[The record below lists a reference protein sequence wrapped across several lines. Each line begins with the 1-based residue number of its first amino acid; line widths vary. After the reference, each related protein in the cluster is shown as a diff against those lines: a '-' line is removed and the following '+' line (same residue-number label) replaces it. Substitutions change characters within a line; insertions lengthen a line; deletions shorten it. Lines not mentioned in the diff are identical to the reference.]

1 MHDPDARA
9 GCGMLAPMPRATPA
23 LLAPL
28 RHPDFR
34 RLWLGTAISHTG
46 DWMDTVAL
54 SWLVLAVAGTPV
66 ALGWLALARGG
77 PILVFTLVGGAVA
90 DRVDRRRL
98 VVVTQAAGFVLAL
111 LLGGLA
117 VAGWTPLWLVLAVAA
132 GRGVANSFNIPARQ
146 SLLPALVPRET
157 LAAAIAL
164 NSATFNTTRALGPAI
179 GGLLVAAAGPGV
191 AFLAN
196 AASYVPAIL
205 TTMAITT
212 SGRAAAGMVPGRGLA
227 AEITQGLVHVA
238 RTPALRAPLALVLLP
253 MVLGQPYISLLAV
266 FARDVHAAGASGYGF
281 LVAASALGSI
291 AGALEVGR
299 RADAP
304 RDLWQVRAIL
314 LHAVSLLLFA
324 ASGVYVLSLALVV
337 LVGATS
343 TAAISLAVTRL
354 QEAADDAMR
363 GRVMSVFF
371 LNRGLVPLGTLLGAA
386 GAAAVGAPLAL
397 AAMGAVMGALVL
409 PVRRAAGPR
418 VRDDREDG
426 HEQGGGED
434 QAGREVAVEDR
445 LEQAGEEGAVVHGL
459 TGEAPEV
466 VLDVGER
473 ADPAEGR
480 DGDGIPERREVQA
493 AQPRA
498 VPGDERAE
506 GDEDKER
513 RVRHECEVGEDRVE
527 RHPGGS

>member
-1 MHDPDARA
+1 
-9 GCGMLAPMPRATPA
+9 MPRAVPA

-28 RHPDFR
+28 QHADFR
-34 RLWLGTAISHTG
+34 RLWLGTMISHAG

-77 PILVFTLVGGAVA
+77 PILLFTLVGGAVA

-98 VVVTQAAGFVLAL
+98 VVATQVAGLVLAL
-111 LLGGLA
+111 LLGSLA

-132 GRGVANSFNIPARQ
+132 GRGVAMSFNIPARQ
-146 SLLPALVPRET
+146 SLVPALVPREV
-157 LAAAIAL
+157 LAPAIAL
-164 NSATFNTTRALGPAI
+164 NSATFNTMRAFGPAA

-196 AASYVPAIL
+196 AASYVPAIVATL
-205 TTMAITT
+205 AITT
-212 SGRAAAGMVPGRGLA
+212 SGRVAAGTVPGRSLA

-238 RTPALRAPLALVLLP
+238 RTPALRAPLALVILP

-266 FARDVHAAGASGYGF
+266 FARDVLAAGPAGYGF

-291 AGALEVGR
+291 VGALYVGH

-314 LHAVSLLLFA
+314 LHAVSLVLFA
-324 ASGVYVLSLALVV
+324 ASGVYALSLVLVV

-343 TAAISLAVTRL
+343 TAAIAIAVTRL
-354 QEAADDAMR
+354 QESADDAMR

-371 LNRGLVPLGTLLGAA
+371 LNRGLVPLGTMVGAA

-397 AAMGAVMGALVL
+397 AAMAALMGALVL
-409 PVRRAAGPR
+409 PVRRAAGSG
-418 VRDDREDG
+418 VRDEGEDG
-426 HEQGGGED
+426 HQEGGGED
-434 QAGREVAVEDR
+434 QSGRKVAVEDR
-445 LEQAGEEGAVVHGL
+445 LEHPGEEAAVVDGL
-459 TGEAPEV
+459 AGQAAEV

-473 ADPAEGR
+473 ADPTEGGHGHR
-480 DGDGIPERREVQA
+480 VGQRGQVGP
-493 AQPRA
+493 AQPRPA
-498 VPGDERAE
+498 PGDEGAE
-506 GDEDKER
+506 GDEDEER
-513 RVRHECEVGEDRVE
+513 GVRHERQVGEGRVE
-527 RHPGGS
+527 RRHREGS